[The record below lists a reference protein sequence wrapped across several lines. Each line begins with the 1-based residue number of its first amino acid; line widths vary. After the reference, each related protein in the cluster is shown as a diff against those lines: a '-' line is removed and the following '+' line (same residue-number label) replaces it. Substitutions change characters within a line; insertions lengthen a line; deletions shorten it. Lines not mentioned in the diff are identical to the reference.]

1 VKLYL
6 VRHGQTDSNVK
17 GQLTGLNDTP
27 LNNLGIRQAEELVP
41 SLPGGIQAIYC
52 SPLLRVNQTAEILN
66 RELNLP
72 LHLTRAL
79 NERDFGSLT
88 EKSWDEVGE
97 DLRKIDREQKYDY
110 RPYGG
115 ESVEDVHGRL
125 RSFINE
131 LKTGSPYEKIIVVTS
146 SGVIRA
152 LYYLRDGYLPANT
165 EELTNR
171 FRNGSVHEFTI

>member
-1 VKLYL
+1 MKLYL

-17 GQLTGLNDTP
+17 VQLTGLNDAP
-27 LNNLGIRQAEELVP
+27 LNDLGIKQAKAVVP
-41 SLPGGIQAIYC
+41 LLPEGIQAIYC
-52 SPLLRVNQTAEILN
+52 SPLIRTQQTAEILN
-66 RELNLP
+66 RKLGLP
-72 LHLTRAL
+72 LHLTPLL

-97 DLRKIDREQKYDY
+97 DLRRIDREQRFDY

-115 ESVEDVHGRL
+115 EAVEDVHGRL
-125 RSFINE
+125 RSFIAD
-131 LKTGSPYEKIIVVTS
+131 LKTEKPYEKVLVVTS

-165 EELTNR
+165 EELRNR
-171 FRNGSVHEFTI
+171 FSNASVHEYII